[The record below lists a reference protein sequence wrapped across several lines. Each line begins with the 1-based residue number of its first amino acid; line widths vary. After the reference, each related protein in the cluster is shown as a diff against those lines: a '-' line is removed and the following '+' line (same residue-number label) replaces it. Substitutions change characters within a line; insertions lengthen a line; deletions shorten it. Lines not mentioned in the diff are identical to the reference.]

1 MDRTI
6 KYKNIKQFGL
16 SILEALVATVVVGIG
31 FVAVFQMVNYS
42 AQSIITSGERTKSNF
57 LIDMIA
63 EDLIAEKNTI
73 YQDNKKLHDV
83 DDFDDPKTIYEVN
96 ECKKYVS
103 AITSM
108 YGTAANSPQN
118 KKTKWAHLMNTNNIV
133 KCKTDKD
140 KRSVKIIKIKDT
152 WSGSGGTNDSIYFGR
167 IQFKM
172 NNGEKRKFLYFEID
186 YELGL

>member
-16 SILEALVATVVVGIG
+16 SILEALVATVIVSIG

-42 AQSIITSGERTKSNF
+42 AQSINTSSERTKSNF

-73 YQDNKKLHDV
+73 YQDNRKLHDV
-83 DDFDDPKTIYEVN
+83 EDFETPNTIYQVS
-96 ECKKYVS
+96 ECKKYIS
-103 AITSM
+103 AVTSM
-108 YGTAANSPQN
+108 YGTAANGPQN
-118 KKTKWAHLMNTNNIV
+118 KKTKWAHLIDTNNIV
-133 KCKTDKD
+133 KCKTNKD
-140 KRSVKIIKIKDT
+140 SKSVKIIKIVS
-152 WSGSGGTNDSIYFGR
+152 SGTHDSIYFGR

-172 NNGEKRKFLYFEID
+172 NNGKKRKFLYFEID